1 MIRLHRHRKMF
12 RLGRRSVKRMV
23 QDQNEEE
30 RRCGKMELCPVERP
44 EGRAA
49 RTAFGEPL
57 PGPGVGAPA
66 SGTFFFDRWIRE

>member
-1 MIRLHRHRKMF
+1 
-12 RLGRRSVKRMV
+12 MV

-30 RRCGKMELCPVERP
+30 RRCGKMELCSVERP

-57 PGPGVGAPA
+57 PGPGVGVPA

>member
-1 MIRLHRHRKMF
+1 MR
-12 RLGRRSVKRMV
+12 
-23 QDQNEEE
+23 
-30 RRCGKMELCPVERP
+30 KMELCSVERP

-66 SGTFFFDRWIRE
+66 SCTFFFDRWIRE